1 MSVMKRVRDITV
13 ATLNDRLERSED
25 PVRLIDQFLMST
37 KQEIAE
43 SERLYQQVLMHANQ
57 MKNQLLQA
65 ESMRDKREQQALLA
79 LKAGEEQVAK
89 MALQEKIIHEE
100 KVAQYSV
107 LYEQNKNTIIELEE
121 QLNLL
126 KSEYQTVYDKRQY
139 YVARMENIRIQQQMN
154 QRSQSFG
161 GPNNIPRMFNR
172 LEDRVSDLE
181 FEARS
186 LRDLKRMGQ
195 DAMYQAGTQLQSV
208 LDRELDRL
216 KQKLDNDRKE
226 P

>member
-1 MSVMKRVRDITV
+1 MKRVRDITV

-37 KQEIAE
+37 KQDITE
-43 SERLYQQVLMHANQ
+43 SEKLYQQVLMHANL

-79 LKAGEEQVAK
+79 LKAGEEHVAK

-100 KVAQYSV
+100 KVAQYSE
-107 LYEQNKNTIIELEE
+107 LYEQSKNTIIELEE

-154 QRSQSFG
+154 QRAQSYG

-181 FEARS
+181 LEARS

-195 DAMYQAGTQLQSV
+195 DAMYQAGSQLQSV

-216 KQKLDNDRKE
+216 KQKLDNDRRE

>member
-43 SERLYQQVLMHANQ
+43 SERLYQQVLMHANL
-57 MKNQLLQA
+57 MKNQLQQA

-79 LKAGEEQVAK
+79 LKAGEEHVAK
-89 MALQEKIIHEE
+89 MALQEKILHEE
-100 KVAQYSV
+100 KVAQYSE
-107 LYEQNKNTIIELEE
+107 LYEQSKNTIIELEE
-121 QLNLL
+121 QLNVL

-154 QRSQSFG
+154 QRYQSFG

-181 FEARS
+181 LEARS

-195 DAMYQAGTQLQSV
+195 DAMYQAGTHLQGV

>member
-13 ATLNDRLERSED
+13 ATLNDRLEGSED

-37 KQEIAE
+37 KQEITA
-43 SERLYQQVLMHANQ
+43 SEKLYQQVLMHANL

-79 LKAGEEQVAK
+79 LKAGEEHVAK

-100 KVAQYSV
+100 KVAQYSE
-107 LYEQNKNTIIELEE
+107 LYEQSKNTIIELEE

-154 QRSQSFG
+154 QRAQSYG

-181 FEARS
+181 LEARS

-195 DAMYQAGTQLQSV
+195 DAMYQAGSQLQSV

-216 KQKLDNDRKE
+216 KQKLDNDRRE

>member
-37 KQEIAE
+37 KQDITE
-43 SERLYQQVLMHANQ
+43 SEKLYQQVLMHANL

-79 LKAGEEQVAK
+79 LKAGEEHVAK

-100 KVAQYSV
+100 KVAQYSE
-107 LYEQNKNTIIELEE
+107 LYEQSKNTIIELEE

-154 QRSQSFG
+154 QRAQSYG

-181 FEARS
+181 LEARS

-195 DAMYQAGTQLQSV
+195 DAMYQAGSQLQSV

-216 KQKLDNDRKE
+216 KQKLDNDRRE